1 MSEFTVDPRPKA
13 ERVKAGKALR
23 KQVSRSVHAEWKP
36 AADRPDPIAVL
47 RANSRGR
54 LKELIPIRWGRMLAS
69 PFAFLRGAAAVMAAD
84 LAPTPVTG
92 LRVQAGGD
100 CHLANFGGFATPE
113 RHLVFDVND
122 FDETLPAP
130 WEWDLKRLAASVVV
144 AGRHSGIGDKAS
156 AGSAQAAVR
165 SYREMMAHLA
175 GMRALD
181 VWYARLDLENPV
193 GGAKDLVERRLA
205 GEAEKA
211 RRLTILHAFPK
222 FMEMSSGAPRIKD
235 DPPLIFHSHA
245 RDGVEA
251 DARAFLLRFRKT
263 LQPECRVLFDR
274 FRLVDMAMKVV
285 GVGSVGTRC
294 AVALLLA
301 ESDDPLFLQI
311 KEARASVLEPFA
323 GKSPYS
329 NQGERVVRGQH
340 LMQSASD
347 IFLGWSRDDKGR
359 DYYCRQLRDMKVSIS
374 LDKIAVRELTDY
386 AGWCGR
392 ALARAHARSGDA
404 ATLAGYL
411 GGNDMID
418 LSLAKFAV
426 AYADQTEKDFEALQ
440 KAVKAGRLRASV
452 EASKA

>member
-1 MSEFTVDPRPKA
+1 MTEFAAHPRLKA
-13 ERVKAGKALR
+13 ERLEAGKALR
-23 KQVSRSVHAEWKP
+23 KKVSRSSHHVWKP

-54 LKELIPIRWGRMLAS
+54 LKELLPIRWGRMCAS
-69 PFAFLRGAAAVMAAD
+69 PFAFLRGAAAVMAMD
-84 LAPTPVTG
+84 LAPTPATG

-144 AGRHSGIGDKAS
+144 AGRNAGIGDKAA

-165 SYREMMAHLA
+165 SYREMMSHLA

-181 VWYARLDLENPV
+181 VWYARLDLENPIE
-193 GGAKDLVERRLA
+193 GAQDAVERCLT

-211 RRLTILHAFPK
+211 RRQTMLRAFPK
-222 FMEMSSGAPRIKD
+222 FVDVEGSAPRIKD
-235 DPPLIFHSHA
+235 EPPLIFHSHA

-251 DARAFLLRFRKT
+251 DARAFLRRFRKT
-263 LQPECRVLFDR
+263 LPPECRIVFDR
-274 FRLVDMAMKVV
+274 FRLADVAMKVV

-301 ESDDPLFLQI
+301 EDDDPLFLQI

-323 GKSPYS
+323 GKSLHA

-347 IFLGWSRDDKGR
+347 VFLGWSSDAKGR
-359 DYYCRQLRDMKVSIS
+359 DYYCRQLRELKVSIV
-374 LDKIAVRELTDY
+374 LDEISVADLTDY

-404 ATLAGYL
+404 ATLEGYIGTNEVL
-411 GGNDMID
+411 DEA
-418 LSLAKFAV
+418 LAKFAV
-426 AYADQTEKDFEALQ
+426 AYADQTERDFEALK
-440 KAVKAGRLRASV
+440 KAIKAGRLPASE
-452 EASKA
+452 EAGEA

>member
-1 MSEFTVDPRPKA
+1 MTEFTVDPRPRA
-13 ERVKAGKALR
+13 ERLKAGKILH
-23 KQVSRSVHAEWKP
+23 KKVPRSSQAVWKP
-36 AADRPDPIAVL
+36 AANRPDPIAVL
-47 RANSRGR
+47 KANSRGR
-54 LKELIPIRWGRMLAS
+54 LKELLPIRWGRMSAS
-69 PFAFLRGAAAVMAAD
+69 PFGFLRGAAAVMAAD

-144 AGRHSGIGDKAS
+144 AGRHAGLGDKAA

-181 VWYARLDLENPV
+181 VWYARLDLESPA
-193 GGAKDLVERRLA
+193 GGPQDLVERRLA

-211 RRLTILHAFPK
+211 RRQTMLRAFPK
-222 FMEMSSGAPRIKD
+222 FLEVSSGAPRIKD
-235 DPPLIFHSHA
+235 DPPLIFHSHD
-245 RDGVEA
+245 RGGVES
-251 DARAFLLRFRKT
+251 DARAFLIRFRKT
-263 LQPECRVLFDR
+263 LPPECRVIFDR
-274 FRLVDMAMKVV
+274 FRLVDVAMKVV

-301 ESDDPLFLQI
+301 EDDDPLFLQI

-323 GKSPYS
+323 GKSPYA

-347 IFLGWSRDDKGR
+347 IFLGWSRDAKGH
-359 DYYCRQLRDMKVSIS
+359 DYYCRQLRDLKVSIV
-374 LDKIAVRELTDY
+374 LDRISVAELTDY

-411 GGNDMID
+411 GGNDVLD
-418 LSLAKFAV
+418 HALATFAV
-426 AYADQTEKDFEALQ
+426 AYADQTERDFEALK
-440 KAVKAGRLRASV
+440 KAVKAGRLSARMEGSGA
-452 EASKA
+452 

>member
-1 MSEFTVDPRPKA
+1 MPEFTEDPRPKA
-13 ERVKAGKALR
+13 ERLEAGKALR
-23 KQVSRSVHAEWKP
+23 KKVPRSSHEVWAP

-54 LKELIPIRWGRMLAS
+54 LKDLLPIRWGRMLAS
-69 PFAFLRGAAAVMAAD
+69 PFAFLRGAAAIMAAD

-144 AGRHSGIGDKAS
+144 AGRHAGIGDKAA

-165 SYREMMAHLA
+165 SYREMMAGLA
-175 GMRALD
+175 GMRTLD

-193 GGAKDLVERRLA
+193 DGSPDLVERLLS

-211 RRLTILHAFPK
+211 RRHSMLRAFPK
-222 FMEMSSGAPRIKD
+222 FTELTGGAPRIKD

-263 LQPECRVLFDR
+263 LPPECRVIFDR
-274 FRLVDMAMKVV
+274 FRLVDVAMKVV

-294 AVALLLA
+294 AIALLLA
-301 ESDDPLFLQI
+301 ADDDPLFLQI

-323 GKSPYS
+323 GRSLHA

-347 IFLGWSRDDKGR
+347 IFLGWSRDAKGR
-359 DYYCRQLRDMKVSIS
+359 DYYCRQLRDMKVSIV
-374 LDKIAVRELTDY
+374 LDNVSVDELTDY

-411 GGNDMID
+411 GGNDVLD
-418 LSLAKFAV
+418 HALAKFAV
-426 AYADQTEKDFEALQ
+426 AYADQTERDYEALK
-440 KAVKAGRLRASV
+440 KAVEAGRLQASNHL
-452 EASKA
+452 EPA

>member
-1 MSEFTVDPRPKA
+1 MTEFTVDVRPRA
-13 ERVKAGKALR
+13 ERLEAGKALR
-23 KQVSRSVHAEWKP
+23 KKVSRSAHAAWQP

-54 LKELIPIRWGRMLAS
+54 LRELLPLRWGRMLAS

-84 LAPTPVTG
+84 LAPTPVIG

-130 WEWDLKRLAASVVV
+130 WEWDVKRLAASVVV
-144 AGRHSGIGDKAS
+144 AGRRAGIPDKAAAAS
-156 AGSAQAAVR
+156 AEAAVR
-165 SYREMMAHLA
+165 SYREMMIDLA
-175 GMRALD
+175 RRRALD
-181 VWYARLDLENPV
+181 VWYARLDFETLV
-193 GGAKDLVERRLA
+193 RGARGPLGRHLA
-205 GEAEKA
+205 GAA
-211 RRLTILHAFPK
+211 RQARQRTMLRAFPK
-222 FMEMSSGAPRIKD
+222 LVEMSGGAPRIKD

-245 RDGVEA
+245 RNGVEA
-251 DARAFLLRFRKT
+251 DARAFLRRFRKT
-263 LQPECRVLFDR
+263 LPAECRVLFDR
-274 FRLVDMAMKVV
+274 FRLVDVAMKVV

-301 ESDDPLFLQI
+301 TDDDPLFLQI
-311 KEARASVLEPFA
+311 KEARPSVLEPFA
-323 GKSPYS
+323 GRSPYS

-347 IFLGWSRDDKGR
+347 VFLGWSRDDKGR
-359 DYYCRQLRDMKVSIS
+359 DYYCRQLRDMKVSIV
-374 LDKIAVRELTDY
+374 LDGMTAGELIGY
-386 AGWCGR
+386 AGFCGR

-411 GGNDMID
+411 GGNDVFD
-418 LSLAKFAV
+418 CALAKFAV
-426 AYADQTEKDFEALQ
+426 AYADQTERDYEALQ

-452 EASKA
+452 EP

>member
-1 MSEFTVDPRPKA
+1 MSESTVNPRPKA
-13 ERVKAGKALR
+13 ELLKEGKALR
-23 KQVSRSVHAEWKP
+23 KKVPRSSHGVWKP

-54 LKELIPIRWGRMLAS
+54 LKELLPLRWGRMLAS
-69 PFAFLRGAAAVMAAD
+69 PFAFLRGAAAIMAAD

-122 FDETLPAP
+122 FDETLSAP

-144 AGRHSGIGDKAS
+144 AGRHAGIGDKAAAS
-156 AGSAQAAVR
+156 SAQAAVR

-175 GMRALD
+175 EMRALD

-193 GGAKDLVERRLA
+193 GGTQDLVERRLSR
-205 GEAEKA
+205 EAEKA
-211 RRLTILHAFPK
+211 RRSSMLHAFPK
-222 FMEMSSGAPRIKD
+222 FLEESNGAPRIKD
-235 DPPLIFHSHA
+235 DPPLIFHSKA

-251 DARAFLLRFRKT
+251 DARGFLIRFRKT
-263 LQPECRVLFDR
+263 LMPECRILFDR
-274 FRLVDMAMKVV
+274 FRLVDVAMKVV

-294 AVALLLA
+294 SVALLLA

-311 KEARASVLEPFA
+311 KEARDSVLEPFA
-323 GKSPYS
+323 GKSPFS

-347 IFLGWSRDDKGR
+347 IFLGWSRDAKGR
-359 DYYCRQLRDMKVSIS
+359 DYYCRQLRDMKVSLV
-374 LDKIAVRELTDY
+374 LDKISVAELTDY

-404 ATLAGYL
+404 TTLAGYL
-411 GGNDMID
+411 GDNDVLD
-418 LSLAKFAV
+418 HALAKFAV
-426 AYADQTEKDFEALQ
+426 AYADQTEQDFEALK
-440 KAVKAGRLRASV
+440 KAVKAGRLQASV
-452 EASKA
+452 EAGKP

>member
-1 MSEFTVDPRPKA
+1 MTEFNVDRRPKA
-13 ERVKAGKALR
+13 ERLKAGKALR
-23 KQVSRSVHAEWKP
+23 KKVQRSSLGVWKP
-36 AADRPDPIAVL
+36 AADRPDPITVL

-54 LKELIPIRWGRMLAS
+54 LKELLPIRWGRMLAS

-84 LAPTPVTG
+84 LAPTSVTG

-144 AGRHSGIGDKAS
+144 AGRHAGIGDKAA

-165 SYREMMAHLA
+165 SYREMIAHLA

-193 GGAKDLVERRLA
+193 GGTQDLVERRLSA
-205 GEAEKA
+205 EAEKA
-211 RRLTILHAFPK
+211 RRQTMLHTFPK
-222 FMEMSSGAPRIKD
+222 FMEVSSGAPRIKD

-245 RDGVEA
+245 RDSVES

-263 LQPECRVLFDR
+263 LMPECRVLFDR
-274 FRLVDMAMKVV
+274 YHLVDVAMKVV

-301 ESDDPLFLQI
+301 ENDDPLFLQI
-311 KEARASVLEPFA
+311 KEARASVLEPYA
-323 GKSPYS
+323 GKNPYA
-329 NQGERVVRGQH
+329 NQGERVVRGEH

-347 IFLGWSRDDKGR
+347 IFLGWSRDAKGR
-359 DYYCRQLRDMKVSIS
+359 DYYCRQLRDMKVAFVLDRIS
-374 LDKIAVRELTDY
+374 VAELTDY

-404 ATLAGYL
+404 TTLLGYL
-411 GGNDMID
+411 GGNDVLD
-418 LSLAKFAV
+418 RALAIFAV
-426 AYADQTEKDFEALQ
+426 AYADQTERDFEALQ
-440 KAVKAGRLRASV
+440 KAVKAGRLIASG
-452 EASKA
+452 EASEA